1 MGEELEALRVA
12 KKAQVPLKRHLE
24 NMPKNSQ
31 ESEKE
36 KWQTLRQQKQKNQQI
51 LELQRYK
58 KVLITIFL
66 KAYNYSLFFAFIK
79 VSNIYNL
86 NFQVI
91 FETSYNSA
99 IMSLKS

>member
-58 KVLITIFL
+58 KLDTYFP
-66 KAYNYSLFFAFIK
+66 KSYNFSLFFVLIK
-79 VSNIYNL
+79 DYL
-86 NFQVI
+86 
-91 FETSYNSA
+91 
-99 IMSLKS
+99 

>member
-51 LELQRYK
+51 LELQRLK
-58 KVLITIFL
+58 RFLTSIFL
-66 KAYNYSLFFAFIK
+66 EVTA
-79 VSNIYNL
+79 
-86 NFQVI
+86 
-91 FETSYNSA
+91 
-99 IMSLKS
+99 

>member
-58 KVLITIFL
+58 KFLVTIFL
-66 KAYNYSLFFAFIK
+66 S
-79 VSNIYNL
+79 
-86 NFQVI
+86 VI
-91 FETSYNSA
+91 A
-99 IMSLKS
+99 

>member
-58 KVLITIFL
+58 KFNSSFTLSRSLEFFYFSSIL
-66 KAYNYSLFFAFIK
+66 KTVYL
-79 VSNIYNL
+79 
-86 NFQVI
+86 
-91 FETSYNSA
+91 
-99 IMSLKS
+99 